1 LGGFAT
7 LSENSTPA
15 TTQLTKALC
24 ETWFIVNLNII
35 WKLLLMAITD
45 KSDKEIIEIVKPMI
59 DEVVK
64 ASSQKDWQ
72 KFRKY

>member
-1 LGGFAT
+1 
-7 LSENSTPA
+7 
-15 TTQLTKALC
+15 
-24 ETWFIVNLNII
+24 
-35 WKLLLMAITD
+35 MAITD
-45 KSDKEIIEIVKPMI
+45 KSDKEIIIIVKPMI